1 MKTNE
6 DQTDKQ
12 LRKRRDLWIGI
23 ALFAIGG
30 VYVFGI
36 VSEGRDLQ
44 ATMFS
49 IVGLVAGVLALV
61 HGKKLGDHRAETQW
75 VKDTNAVSPVIA
87 VILMVAITVV
97 LAATV
102 FVLVADIGT
111 NQPAPSVSFTVDSV
125 ADTLT
130 VSSVST
136 NALTWGELRVDG
148 CDAPDG
154 NSTVDA
160 GDVMRE
166 CSGQVT
172 VVHINSNTMIYT
184 ARFD

>member
-1 MKTNE
+1 MTK
-6 DQTDKQ
+6 QTDDE
-12 LRKRRDLWIGI
+12 RRLVKSRNIAIGL
-23 ALFAIGG
+23 ALFSCAGII
-30 VYVFGI
+30 VYGI
-36 VSEGRDLQ
+36 VADHDTK
-44 ATMFS
+44 ATVFS
-49 IVGLVAGVLALV
+49 TIGVVAGIVALRY
-61 HGKKLGDHRAETQW
+61 GYLLGTERKMNAW

-136 NALTWGELRVDG
+136 NALTWGELRVNG
-148 CDAPDG
+148 CTPPDG

-160 GDVMRE
+160 ADVLTG
-166 CSGQVT
+166 CTGQVT